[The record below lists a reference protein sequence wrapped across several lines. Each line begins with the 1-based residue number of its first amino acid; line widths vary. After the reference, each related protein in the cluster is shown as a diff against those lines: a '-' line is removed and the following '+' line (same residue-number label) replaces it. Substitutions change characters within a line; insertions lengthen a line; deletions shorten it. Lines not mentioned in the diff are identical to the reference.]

1 MGPGRQRDSG
11 TVLHHTI
18 LPPAQKLFVQLD
30 HLAAHGP
37 LQKVTGYT
45 DHHNINNVTS
55 AIKTK
60 SLVDFDERNSQT
72 VDYL

>member
-1 MGPGRQRDSG
+1 MGPGRQRDCG
-11 TVLHHTI
+11 TVLHRI

-60 SLVDFDERNSQT
+60 SLVDFDEKNSQT